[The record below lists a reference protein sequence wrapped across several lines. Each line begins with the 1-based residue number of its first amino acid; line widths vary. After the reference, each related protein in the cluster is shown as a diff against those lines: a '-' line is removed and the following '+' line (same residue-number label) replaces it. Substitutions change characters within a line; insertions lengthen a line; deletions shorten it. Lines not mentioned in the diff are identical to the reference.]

1 MAPLIASLAEKQPYR
16 FPDSLQLSQDHWI
29 NTKPRGELPDLPP
42 LGIHP
47 EEPEVRP
54 DDGRLASLIKN
65 MRRSDSD
72 E

>member
-1 MAPLIASLAEKQPYR
+1 MIGPLLRKLPRAPYR
-16 FPDSLQLSQDHWI
+16 FPDSLQISQEHFI

-54 DDGRLASLIKN
+54 DDSRLASLIKN
-65 MRRSDSD
+65 IRRTDSD